1 MIRVIIDGMSDQS
14 WMFETWAETDQFVK
28 KLKELA
34 PWIKEIKIQKFGIE
48 VAA

>member
-1 MIRVIIDGMSDQS
+1 MIRVIIDGRSDDHC
-14 WMFETWAETDQFVK
+14 MFETWAETDQFIK

-34 PWIKEIKIQKFGIE
+34 PWIREIKIQKFGIE